1 MKKLIPAAIAVFFS
15 ASLIIQMATTEAA
28 TAPKVATTTTSVAVG
43 PPPTPPTTV
52 VPTTTTVKPKPKPK
66 PKHTVAYIVNR
77 LPYNHSDMVPVMK
90 AFHLVAASRHWTK
103 AQIASWDI
111 AVHDIALK
119 EAGAC
124 WNVRYGAKFLHWDGR
139 GCILKHQ
146 GRGSSGFGQLTKVAL
161 GGPCRRVG
169 ICTELAVV
177 ASPYNSMAAL
187 VALIEE
193 SGVRPWC
200 YNGYARRFH
209 RVACS
214 NPGLD
219 VP

>member
-1 MKKLIPAAIAVFFS
+1 MKKIIPTAVAVFIA
-15 ASLIIQMATTEAA
+15 ASLITQMATTEAA

-43 PPPTPPTTV
+43 PPPVP
-52 VPTTTTVKPKPKPK
+52 PTTTTPVTTTTTLKPVVRPSAK
-66 PKHTVAYIVNR
+66 VLVNS
-77 LPYNHSDMVPVMK
+77 LKYSHLSMGPVMQ
-90 AFHLVAASRHWTK
+90 AFHLVAYSRHWTK
-103 AQIASWDI
+103 AQVASWDV
-111 AVHDIALK
+111 AVHDITLK

-124 WNVRYGAKFLHWDGR
+124 WNVRYGAKFKYFDGR
-139 GCILKHQ
+139 GCILKYG

-193 SGVRPWC
+193 SGVSPWC
-200 YNGYARRFH
+200 YNNYARRFH
-209 RVACS
+209 RIACS
-214 NPGLD
+214 HPGLD